1 MKHPAVANVGV
12 IGKPDEIRGEIVKAY
27 IVPANNLEQNESL
40 IKEIQ
45 RFVKDK
51 LAAHE
56 YPREISF
63 VNSLPLTITGK
74 IIRGKLREIAKKELE
89 IEE

>member
-1 MKHPAVANVGV
+1 M
-12 IGKPDEIRGEIVKAY
+12 
-27 IVPANNLEQNESL
+27 
-40 IKEIQ
+40 
-45 RFVKDK
+45 KDK